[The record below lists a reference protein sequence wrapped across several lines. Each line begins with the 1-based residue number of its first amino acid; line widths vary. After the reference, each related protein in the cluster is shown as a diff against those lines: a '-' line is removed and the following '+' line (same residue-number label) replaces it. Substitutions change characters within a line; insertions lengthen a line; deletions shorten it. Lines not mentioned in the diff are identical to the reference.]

1 MVPNPRE
8 TRSPR
13 EWEGLV
19 GWRRNGMR
27 NCGRRDWEGDN
38 WTEEIKPSVKK
49 KKKTD
54 LKNSQ

>member
-49 KKKTD
+49 KKKLT
-54 LKNSQ
+54 